1 MHATKTLATAVR
13 RCKCLGR
20 SRQWPQIQNTSCL
33 ADDAVNLTVIRA
45 FHSRNPLISWRCD
58 KIHLI
63 RGFSSSSGV
72 EADPDDN
79 GDEYDD
85 PHISVTSSTHGE
97 SDSDKP
103 SEPRWNMTYRAKVD
117 EAIFGVKHDL
127 SKMEHKKVSEDSH
140 SKKGKGKGAV
150 RVKTDEAMFGVKH
163 DLPKTEHEKV
173 SEDQHSK
180 KRKGKGGLPV
190 KQEVSEIERKKVLEV
205 PHSKKGKG
213 KRGLRVESPKPKA
226 KKKIAPVEVLE
237 EEEDDD
243 DEEEEVEEEED
254 DDDMGS
260 EMPPT
265 DSSIDD
271 WFPGLSTEEKERRA
285 SELAK
290 ALLEASLQQPD
301 DELDDEEEEEVR
313 EEDQKSLA
321 VGIVGAPNAGK
332 STLTNYLVGT
342 KVAAVSRKT
351 NTTIHEILGVMTNGD
366 TQILFFDTPGI
377 MRSSSGRFYS
387 ADVTQRTES
396 AWRSLFLYDVLLVMI
411 DAHRHLA
418 KPDPRVISLV
428 KKLGETVQPKQKR
441 ILCMNK
447 VDLIEDKRDLLKVAS
462 EFGHLPGYD
471 EFYMISGMRGSG
483 VKNLVKYL
491 MDQAV
496 KRPWD
501 EDPML
506 LDEEYLKSLSLEV
519 VREKMLD
526 CIHQEIPYTVD
537 QRLIDW
543 APMRD
548 GSLRIE
554 QHLMVIKLGHR
565 KILVGKNGS
574 KIRQI
579 GMAANEELRKL
590 LKRTVHLIIQVRVKK

>member
-1 MHATKTLATAVR
+1 M
-13 RCKCLGR
+13 
-20 SRQWPQIQNTSCL
+20 
-33 ADDAVNLTVIRA
+33 
-45 FHSRNPLISWRCD
+45 ISWRYY

-63 RGFSSSSGV
+63 CGFSSSSGV
-72 EADPDDN
+72 EADPADN
-79 GDEYDD
+79 ADEYDD
-85 PHISVTSSTHGE
+85 PHSSVTSSIHGE

-103 SEPRWNMTYRAKVD
+103 SEPRWNMAYRAKVD

-140 SKKGKGKGAV
+140 SKKHKGKG
-150 RVKTDEAMFGVKH
+150 DLGVKQ
-163 DLPKTEHEKV
+163 DM
-173 SEDQHSK
+173 SET
-180 KRKGKGGLPV
+180 
-190 KQEVSEIERKKVLEV
+190 ERKKVSEI
-205 PHSKKGKG
+205 PHYKKGKS
-213 KRGLRVESPKPKA
+213 KRGLQVESPKPKA
-226 KKKIAPVEVLE
+226 KKKIAPVEALE
-237 EEEDDD
+237 EEEEE
-243 DEEEEVEEEED
+243 DEEEDED
-254 DDDMGS
+254 DDDDMDS
-260 EMPPT
+260 AMPPT

-271 WFPGLSTEEKERRA
+271 WFSGLSTEEKERRA

-290 ALLEASLQQPD
+290 VLLEASLQRPD
-301 DELDDEEEEEVR
+301 DELDEEEEEVR

-332 STLTNYLVGT
+332 STLTNFMVGT
-342 KVAAVSRKT
+342 KVSAVSRKT
-351 NTTIHEILGVMTNGD
+351 NTTIHEILGVITKGD
-366 TQILFFDTPGI
+366 TQILFFDTPGV

-396 AWRSLFLYDVLLVMI
+396 AWGSLFLYDVLIVMI
-411 DAHRHLA
+411 DAHRHLI

-428 KKLGETVQPKQKR
+428 KDLGETVKPKQKR

-447 VDLIEDKRDLLKVAS
+447 VDLIEVKKDLLKVAS

-471 EFYMISGMRGSG
+471 KFYMISGMRGSG
-483 VKNLVKYL
+483 VKDLVKYL

-496 KRPWD
+496 KRPWG

-506 LDEEYLKSLSLEV
+506 MDEEYLKSLSLEV

-543 APMRD
+543 KPMRD

-554 QHLMVIKLGHR
+554 QHFIVFKLGHR

>member
-1 MHATKTLATAVR
+1 MA
-13 RCKCLGR
+13 
-20 SRQWPQIQNTSCL
+20 
-33 ADDAVNLTVIRA
+33 
-45 FHSRNPLISWRCD
+45 
-58 KIHLI
+58 
-63 RGFSSSSGV
+63 
-72 EADPDDN
+72 
-79 GDEYDD
+79 
-85 PHISVTSSTHGE
+85 
-97 SDSDKP
+97 
-103 SEPRWNMTYRAKVD
+103 YRAKVD

-127 SKMEHKKVSEDSH
+127 SKTEPKKVSEHSH
-140 SKKGKGKGAV
+140 SKKGRGKGGV

-163 DLPKTEHEKV
+163 DLSKTEHEKV
-173 SEDQHSK
+173 SEDRHSK
-180 KRKGKGGLPV
+180 KSKGKGGLRV
-190 KQEVSEIERKKVLEV
+190 KQDLSETERKKVSEV

-213 KRGLRVESPKPKA
+213 KGGLRVESPKPKA
-226 KKKIAPVEVLE
+226 KEKIVTVEKVSEEEEEEEEGE

-243 DEEEEVEEEED
+243 D
-254 DDDMGS
+254 DMDS
-260 EMPPT
+260 EMPP
-265 DSSIDD
+265 SSIDD

-290 ALLEASLQQPD
+290 ALLEASLQRPD
-301 DELDDEEEEEVR
+301 DELDAEEVGEVR

-321 VGIVGAPNAGK
+321 VGIIGAPNAGK
-332 STLTNYLVGT
+332 STLTNYMVGT

-351 NTTIHEILGVMTNGD
+351 NTTTHEILGVMTKGD
-366 TQILFFDTPGI
+366 TQILFFDTPGV
-377 MRSSSGRFYS
+377 MLSSSGRPYS
-387 ADVTQRTES
+387 TDVTQRSES

-411 DAHRHLA
+411 DARRHLER
-418 KPDPRVISLV
+418 PDPRVISLV
-428 KKLGETVQPKQKR
+428 KKLGENVHPKQKR
-441 ILCMNK
+441 VLCMNK
-447 VDLIEDKRDLLKVAS
+447 VDLIEVKKDLLKVAG

-483 VKNLVKYL
+483 VKDLVKYL
-491 MDQAV
+491 MEQAV

-506 LDEEYLKSLSLEV
+506 MDEEYLKSLSLEV

-526 CIHQEIPYTVD
+526 CIHQEIPYVVD

-543 APMRD
+543 KPMRD
-548 GSLRIE
+548 GSVRIE
-554 QHLMVIKLGHR
+554 QHFIVTKLGHR

>member
-1 MHATKTLATAVR
+1 
-13 RCKCLGR
+13 
-20 SRQWPQIQNTSCL
+20 
-33 ADDAVNLTVIRA
+33 
-45 FHSRNPLISWRCD
+45 
-58 KIHLI
+58 
-63 RGFSSSSGV
+63 
-72 EADPDDN
+72 
-79 GDEYDD
+79 
-85 PHISVTSSTHGE
+85 
-97 SDSDKP
+97 
-103 SEPRWNMTYRAKVD
+103 
-117 EAIFGVKHDL
+117 
-127 SKMEHKKVSEDSH
+127 
-140 SKKGKGKGAV
+140 
-150 RVKTDEAMFGVKH
+150 
-163 DLPKTEHEKV
+163 
-173 SEDQHSK
+173 
-180 KRKGKGGLPV
+180 
-190 KQEVSEIERKKVLEV
+190 
-205 PHSKKGKG
+205 
-213 KRGLRVESPKPKA
+213 
-226 KKKIAPVEVLE
+226 
-237 EEEDDD
+237 
-243 DEEEEVEEEED
+243 
-254 DDDMGS
+254 
-260 EMPPT
+260 
-265 DSSIDD
+265 
-271 WFPGLSTEEKERRA
+271 
-285 SELAK
+285 
-290 ALLEASLQQPD
+290 
-301 DELDDEEEEEVR
+301 
-313 EEDQKSLA
+313 
-321 VGIVGAPNAGK
+321 
-332 STLTNYLVGT
+332 
-342 KVAAVSRKT
+342 
-351 NTTIHEILGVMTNGD
+351 
-366 TQILFFDTPGI
+366 
-377 MRSSSGRFYS
+377 
-387 ADVTQRTES
+387 
-396 AWRSLFLYDVLLVMI
+396 MI

-506 LDEEYLKSLSLEV
+506 MDEEYLKSLSLEV

-543 APMRD
+543 EPMRD

-554 QHLMVIKLGHR
+554 QHLIVIKLGHR